1 MSINREGQKA
11 VKAVQNKIKNK
22 FFSDKTQISMFE
34 SEKSKD
40 AKARDSLKVGET
52 YTDSEGRIWT
62 RDEAGFLKNKTNFIG
77 KYTKPMFCPE
87 DDCGRI
93 LRGKAD
99 DRMWI
104 LRGKCHIC
112 VINDEA
118 KIRQAGKWE
127 EYQQSII
134 EGNAKAWVA
143 DMENLAKDWLET
155 QSQEQVQFI
164 MNSGGELETW
174 DTKNSED
181 EGLTNLNKNIKKVKK
196 QLEENQNEM

>member
-22 FFSDKTQISMFE
+22 FFSDKLQVSMYE
-34 SEKSKD
+34 SDKSKD
-40 AKARDSLKVGET
+40 AKARDSLKVGEE
-52 YTDSEGRIWT
+52 YTDSEGTIWT

-77 KYTKPMFCPE
+77 KYTMPMFCPE

-93 LRGKAD
+93 MKGRAD

-104 LRGKCHIC
+104 LRGKCHHC
-112 VINDEA
+112 VIDEEA

-127 EYQQSII
+127 EYQQSIV
-134 EGNAKAWVA
+134 EGNAKAWVK
-143 DMENLAKDWLET
+143 DMEVLAKDWMGE
-155 QSQEQVQFI
+155 QSREQVQFI
-164 MNSGGELETW
+164 MNGEGELETW

-181 EGLTNLNKNIKKVKK
+181 KGLKNLNKSIKKVKK

>member
-1 MSINREGQKA
+1 MSITKDGQKA
-11 VKAVQNKIKNK
+11 VQAVQNKIKNK
-22 FFSDKTQISMFE
+22 FFSDKLQVSMFE

-40 AKARDSLKVGET
+40 AKARDSLKVGEE

-77 KYTKPMFCPE
+77 KYTMPMFCPE

-93 LRGKAD
+93 MKGRAD

-104 LRGKCHIC
+104 LRGKCHHC
-112 VINDEA
+112 VIDEEA

-127 EYQQSII
+127 EYQQSIV

-143 DMENLAKDWLET
+143 DMENLAKDWLKD
-155 QSQEQVQFI
+155 QQQEQVQFI

-181 EGLTNLNKNIKKVKK
+181 KNLTELNKTVDKIKK
-196 QLEENQNEM
+196 QLGENKDEM

>member
-1 MSINREGQKA
+1 MSINKEGQKA
-11 VKAVQNKIKNK
+11 VQAVQNKIKNK
-22 FFSDKTQISMFE
+22 FFSDKLQVSMYE
-34 SEKSKD
+34 SDKSKD
-40 AKARDSLKVGET
+40 AKARDSLKVGEE

-77 KYTKPMFCPE
+77 KYTMPMFCPE

-93 LRGKAD
+93 MKGRAE

-104 LRGKCHIC
+104 LRGKCHHC
-112 VINDEA
+112 VIDEEA

-127 EYQQSII
+127 EYQQSIV

-143 DMENLAKDWLET
+143 DMENLAKDWLKD

-164 MNSGGELETW
+164 MNSSGEMETW

-181 EGLTNLNKNIKKVKK
+181 KGLTELNKTVDKVKK
-196 QLEENQNEM
+196 QLEEKQDEM

>member
-1 MSINREGQKA
+1 MSITKDGQKA
-11 VKAVQNKIKNK
+11 VQAVQNKIKNK
-22 FFSDKTQISMFE
+22 FFSDKLQVSMYE
-34 SEKSKD
+34 SDKSKD
-40 AKARDSLKVGET
+40 AKARDSLKVGEE

-77 KYTKPMFCPE
+77 KYTMPMFCPE

-93 LRGKAD
+93 MKGRAD

-104 LRGKCHIC
+104 LRGKCHHC
-112 VINDEA
+112 VIDEEA

-127 EYQQSII
+127 EYQQSIV

-143 DMENLAKDWLET
+143 DMENLAKDWVEE
-155 QSQEQVQFI
+155 QSKEQVQFI

-181 EGLTNLNKNIKKVKK
+181 KNLTELNKTVDKIKK
-196 QLEENQNEM
+196 QLGENKDEM